1 MTLSAYEKER
11 VLIFYCSGDVI
22 MDETRLAQIG
32 IIVTERK
39 AVSELNGLLSVYGEY
54 IIGRMGLPLKE
65 RGVSVISLVVD
76 APADVINTLTG
87 GLGNL
92 SGAAAKTLFAK
103 ADGNKPR

>member
-1 MTLSAYEKER
+1 
-11 VLIFYCSGDVI
+11 

-65 RGVSVISLVVD
+65 RGVSVISL
-76 APADVINTLTG
+76 AP
-87 GLGNL
+87 
-92 SGAAAKTLFAK
+92 LF
-103 ADGNKPR
+103 

>member
-65 RGVSVISLVVD
+65 RGVSVISL
-76 APADVINTLTG
+76 APTFLKVKEHSLCSSSLNRT
-87 GLGNL
+87 
-92 SGAAAKTLFAK
+92 
-103 ADGNKPR
+103 R